1 MSHFNRILFGK
12 ADAHSDRDFCRD
24 HSSVFRVEED
34 HPLPLR
40 KMYQTQVYLVSCVCC
55 HTAESLLSTRRRTVN
70 ERNRL
75 SAPSTRVLCLLS
87 AAERKARGTEQEGG
101 VGRVVEKEHKTR
113 GHGKERKRE
122 WYACNCGVV
131 VHVMHYS
138 KIRISYCK
146 GSG

>member
-12 ADAHSDRDFCRD
+12 ADVHSDSDFCRD

-40 KMYQTQVYLVSCVCC
+40 KVYQTQVYLVSCVCC

-87 AAERKARGTEQEGG
+87 VAERKARGTEQEGG
-101 VGRVVEKEHKTR
+101 VGSIVEKKHKAR
-113 GHGKERKRE
+113 DHGKEKKRKRF
-122 WYACNCGVV
+122 ACNCGVV

-138 KIRISYCK
+138 KNRISCCK